1 VPVSVFT
8 VNKELSSPQ
17 RASSSKTCYAD
28 TAEKKKHM
36 LDGILDDL
44 PASSMAELGDTFHA
58 TMKLE
63 ELKTKL
69 REGRLRQPNHADA
82 DVLLRAYKELSSTDT
97 TVAALVPIISAN
109 KVPREVHA
117 PIVACAL

>member
-1 VPVSVFT
+1 
-8 VNKELSSPQ
+8 
-17 RASSSKTCYAD
+17 
-28 TAEKKKHM
+28 M

-44 PASSMAELGDTFHA
+44 PASSMAELEAELGDTFHA
-58 TMKLE
+58 TVKLE

-82 DVLLRAYKELSSTDT
+82 DVLLRACTDT

-109 KVPREVHA
+109 KVPREVRMRL
-117 PIVACAL
+117 VACAL

>member
-1 VPVSVFT
+1 
-8 VNKELSSPQ
+8 
-17 RASSSKTCYAD
+17 
-28 TAEKKKHM
+28 M
-36 LDGILDDL
+36 LDGLLDDL
-44 PASSMAELGDTFHA
+44 PASSMAELGDTLHA

-82 DVLLRAYKELSSTDT
+82 DVLLRACDELSSDT
-97 TVAALVPIISAN
+97 TEAALVPIISAN

>member
-1 VPVSVFT
+1 
-8 VNKELSSPQ
+8 
-17 RASSSKTCYAD
+17 
-28 TAEKKKHM
+28 M

-44 PASSMAELGDTFHA
+44 PASSMAELEAELGDTFHA
-58 TMKLE
+58 TVKLE

-82 DVLLRAYKELSSTDT
+82 DVLLRACDELSSDT
-97 TVAALVPIISAN
+97 TEAALVPIISAN